1 MLEAGIVLSRFL
13 HYAAV
18 LILFGISLFPF
29 YTYPGRASNPPARMN
44 RWLRLIIPTA
54 AFAAT

>member
-18 LILFGISLFPF
+18 LILFGVSLFPF
-29 YTYPGRASNPPARMN
+29 YTYPGHGSNPPARMN
-44 RWLRLIIPTA
+44 CWLRLLIST
-54 AFAAT
+54 